1 MTNHPDRIDYDD
13 AADQPSSSSF
23 AHRVFKGLLD
33 AGGAPA
39 LVGALRFGYD
49 KRVSVGKV
57 SRWIGAA
64 IGWVVG
70 HALWLLY
77 LVVVLLVIGIHLIAS
92 KVFERLQREGPVDDG
107 FMSAE
112 LKREVIDQNIADFGV
127 LWCPYGEQNIT
138 RRMVNIDHI
147 KPWIRGG
154 STEKCNLQVTC
165 GFHNRQKGDKTHD
178 EYEAWRWENR
188 KEEDPCVA

>member
-1 MTNHPDRIDYDD
+1 MTNYPDPIDHED
-13 AADQPSSSSF
+13 AEGQPSSGSF

-57 SRWIGAA
+57 SRWVGAA

-77 LVVVLLVIGIHLIAS
+77 LVVVLIVIGIHLIAT

-107 FMSAE
+107 FISAG
-112 LKREVIDQNIADFGV
+112 LKRYIINQDGLN
-127 LWCPYGEQNIT
+127 CPYGRRKIT
-138 RRMVNIDHI
+138 RRMVNIDHVR
-147 KPWIRGG
+147 PWSRGG
-154 STEKCNLQVTC
+154 ATDEDNLQVTC
-165 GFHNRQKGDKTHD
+165 GYHNRQKGDKTD
-178 EYEAWRWENR
+178 AEYRAWRWENR
-188 KEEDPCVA
+188 KEDDPCAA